1 MMERCTG
8 GGGIEAEG
16 IRIQSQSIRQRDPPE
31 IPKFRNAP
39 LSARFFLL
47 ILLVLSLS
55 LSLSFSR
62 LGRREW
68 SWSPLPLV
76 RTHLI
81 YGLVYASHGGARA
94 VVYRLPKA
102 RERHNGV

>member
-8 GGGIEAEG
+8 RREAEAEG

-47 ILLVLSLS
+47 ILLVLSLP
-55 LSLSFSR
+55 LSR

-94 VVYRLPKA
+94 VLYRLPKA